1 MDISFSEAKGMFSTA
16 IELIKKGSQMEAQSQ
31 IQKLQEQYLELHAE
45 NLELKQEL
53 LHAKEKL
60 REKDQLFFEEP
71 FFYIQLGEE
80 RDGPFCPKCW
90 QKDEKKCRVVKTP
103 ESSMGSSKCQVCGTT
118 FGKGKKIRDS
128 SCTGFLLGMV
138 TYKNV

>member
-16 IELIKKGSQMEAQSQ
+16 IDLIKKGSQIEAQAQ

-53 LHAKEKL
+53 LDIKGKQ
-60 REKDQLFFEEP
+60 QLEDNMIFEEP
-71 FFYIQLGEE
+71 YFYLVDGDSKE
-80 RDGPFCPKCW
+80 GPFCPKCW

-103 ESSMGSSKCQVCGTT
+103 ESYSFSAECQVCGQG
-118 FGKGKKIRDS
+118 FGKGKPFSPPKIQNRWE
-128 SCTGFLLGMV
+128 
-138 TYKNV
+138 